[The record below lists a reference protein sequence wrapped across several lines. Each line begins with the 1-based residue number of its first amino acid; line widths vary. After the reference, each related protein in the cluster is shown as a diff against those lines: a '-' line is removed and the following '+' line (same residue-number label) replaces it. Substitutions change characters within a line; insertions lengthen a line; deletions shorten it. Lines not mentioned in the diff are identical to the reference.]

1 MKQSERTY
9 ERRTMKNFLADIP
22 PSTFFAVYSD
32 LSGASLFTTVDGG
45 YYDVL
50 DMDTVPDIH
59 WFTDAGYLWFF
70 EVDDSYVKM
79 ALEGVK

>member
-1 MKQSERTY
+1 
-9 ERRTMKNFLADIP
+9 MKNFHDDIP

-32 LSGASLFTTVDGG
+32 LSGANLFTKLKSGG

-50 DMDTVPDIH
+50 NMFTVPDIH
-59 WFTDAGYLWFF
+59 WFTDTGYMWFF

-79 ALEGVK
+79 ALEGIE

>member
-1 MKQSERTY
+1 
-9 ERRTMKNFLADIP
+9 MKNFHDDTP

-32 LSGASLFTTVDGG
+32 LSGANLFTTLDDV
-45 YYDVL
+45 YYNVS
-50 DMDTVPDIH
+50 DMFDVPDIN

-79 ALEGVK
+79 ALEGTQ